1 MKKILLGLSALPLIL
16 TMANAQTVYKV
27 VGKDG
32 SVTYTDSPVP
42 GAEPL
47 KLGKINTSQPLATP
61 QPQAPT
67 TAPRQVESVAVNI
80 VSPESGATIRDNNGT
95 VTVQASTTPLRTGI
109 YELVL
114 DGKPLATNGGGAFQL
129 TNVERGEHQYQIHF
143 KDNTGK
149 ILASSPMQ
157 TFYMHRA
164 SALINP
170 N

>member
-1 MKKILLGLSALPLIL
+1 MKKILLGMTLPLL
-16 TMANAQTVYKV
+16 FTVAQAQTIYKV

-32 SVTYTDSPVP
+32 SVTYTDSPAH
-42 GAEPL
+42 GAEL
-47 KLGKINTSQPLATP
+47 VKLGKINTSQPLAKPQRQRPVTTP
-61 QPQAPT
+61 KQAEP
-67 TAPRQVESVAVNI
+67 VAVNI
-80 VSPESGATIRDNNGT
+80 VTPAANATIRDNNGN
-95 VTVQASTTPLRTGI
+95 VTLQANTEPQKAGL

-114 DGKPLATNGGGAFQL
+114 NGKALATNGGGAFQL
-129 TNVERGEHQYQIHF
+129 TGVERGEHQYQIHF

-149 ILASSPMQ
+149 ILASSPVQ